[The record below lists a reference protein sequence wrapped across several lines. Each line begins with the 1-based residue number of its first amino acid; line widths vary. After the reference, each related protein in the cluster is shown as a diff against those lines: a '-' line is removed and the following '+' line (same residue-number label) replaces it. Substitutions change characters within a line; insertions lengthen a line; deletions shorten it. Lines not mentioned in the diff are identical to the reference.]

1 MNIVDTNNP
10 IPKYLQIE
18 NWLKQ
23 QIDTEVYKAGDR
35 LPSEIE
41 LTQMC
46 DVSRATLRQAVS
58 SLVDS
63 GILIKRKGIG
73 TYVQSAQAIVELKHD
88 VRKITSFK
96 DCIGGQKIVE
106 KTIVLNKKI
115 IPADTQIGKTLVL
128 GTQNKVVRIQRLRTG
143 NGIAYVYEESY
154 LPYRLFKD
162 ILNYDL
168 SGSLYKIVT
177 LNFGIQLKRS
187 TQEIKAVILD
197 NRMVKLF
204 DIPNKSP
211 GFLMKNITFDQF
223 DAPVELMISYCRG
236 DRYSIELELNEYQLS

>member
-18 NWLKQ
+18 DWLKQ
-23 QIDTEVYKAGDR
+23 QIDLEIFKEGDR

-41 LTQMC
+41 LAQMC

-73 TYVQSAQAIVELKHD
+73 TYVQSAQTIVELRHD

-96 DCIGGQKIVE
+96 DCIGGKKIKE
-106 KTIVLNKKI
+106 KTIVLNKEI
-115 IPADTQIGKTLVL
+115 ITVDAAIRKTLAL
-128 GTQNKVVRIQRLRTG
+128 GTKNKVVRIERLRTG
-143 NGIAYVYEESY
+143 NGTAYVYEESY

-162 ILNYDL
+162 IVNYDL

-177 LNFGIQLKRS
+177 LDFGVQLKRS

-197 NRMVKLF
+197 DRMVKFF
-204 DIPNKSP
+204 DIPPQSP

-223 DAPVELMISYCRG
+223 DTPVELMISYCRG
-236 DRYSIELELNEYQLS
+236 DRYSLELELNEYQLS